1 MDAPQCRR
9 IGFVAYGALGRG
21 LLTGT
26 IVNDTALA
34 PDDIRLQMPR
44 IQDENRAKSLALVV
58 RLGAG
63 GGSAYGVLGRG
74 LANTR
79 ASRSLF
85 RHPAHRFPV
94 GPTTGEDRRR
104 GRSQPRRVVV

>member
-34 PDDIRLQMPR
+34 PDDIRLQMP
-44 IQDENRAKSLALVV
+44 
-58 RLGAG
+58 G